1 MPAFN
6 FNAANQ
12 EAVNMDSVCVKKGWY
27 PTIITKSEINPTKDN
42 TGTRL
47 DMGIKILDGPDK
59 DKVIFVGFNVQN
71 KSEAATRIGMG
82 MLTTL
87 ALAVNR
93 PQFTQTEQLH
103 NIPFLTK
110 FKVDHQEGYEPRNE
124 MVNFKP
130 ASEFASVVLAWLD
143 TSEEVVSTPHKAAPK
158 ADNPFAS
165 NTPPAA
171 QTQAP
176 FTPPANAA
184 PMTADNV
191 NPMGMGTAGEAPA
204 WLAGN
209 TPSAQDPAQQAAPQ
223 TSNPATTQPPAQ
235 DIPAWAK

>member
-12 EAVNMDSVCVKKGWY
+12 EAVNMDSVCVKRGWY
-27 PTIITKSEINPTKDN
+27 PTIITKSELNPTRDN
-42 TGTRL
+42 TGMRL
-47 DMGIKILDGPDK
+47 DLGIKILDGPDK

-110 FKVDHQEGYEPRNE
+110 FKVDHQEGYEPRNDV
-124 MVNFKP
+124 VNFKS

-143 TSEEVVSTPHKAAPK
+143 TSSEVSSTPCKAAPK

-165 NTPPAA
+165 NAAPA

-191 NPMGMGTAGEAPA
+191 NPMAMGTASEVPA
-204 WLAGN
+204 WLSGTTAPTQEPTQQAN
-209 TPSAQDPAQQAAPQ
+209 PQASAPVTNQSPAQEV
-223 TSNPATTQPPAQ
+223 
-235 DIPAWAK
+235 PAWAR